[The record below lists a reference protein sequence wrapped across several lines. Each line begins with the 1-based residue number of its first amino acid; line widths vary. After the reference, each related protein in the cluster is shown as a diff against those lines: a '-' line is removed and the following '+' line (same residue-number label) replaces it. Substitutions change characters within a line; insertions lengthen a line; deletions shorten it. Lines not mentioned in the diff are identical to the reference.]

1 MRILV
6 IALVTHLAVGLCVQQ
21 ATTKQHSFVSSSS
34 SPFQQWQR
42 YTVTREEFSVSLPA
56 LPAMTTQNMLIGP
69 FTRRI
74 DRMIGSYADGVA
86 YAIHA
91 SENPSKQ
98 SLDEFVERSKQ
109 RRSRLREWKD
119 QQDLTVNGFSGRQ
132 FSIAERGVPGLV
144 QFFRTKDHLYQF
156 EAMGAPGAD
165 PRIQQ
170 FFTSITLGKK
180 LEGTQMQDGI
190 GAQPETTATPA
201 PPVVSSRDLDQKVV
215 VLTKPEPSYTEA
227 ARQAKTKGTVVVK
240 AVFAGNGG
248 ISDVEVVASLP
259 NGLTDQALK
268 ALKQIRFVPGMK
280 NGTYVS
286 TTLQLEYN
294 FNLY

>member
-1 MRILV
+1 MRILIV
-6 IALVTHLAVGLCVQQ
+6 ALVIHLAVGLCVQQ
-21 ATTKQHSFVSSSS
+21 ATSKQHSFVSSAA

-74 DRMIGSYADGVA
+74 DRMIGSYAEGVA

-132 FSIAERGVPGLV
+132 FSITERGVPGLV
-144 QFFRTKDHLYQF
+144 QFFRTRDHLYQF
-156 EAMGAPGAD
+156 EAMGAPGTD
-165 PRIQQ
+165 PRMQQ
-170 FFTSITLGKK
+170 FFTSINLGKK

-190 GAQPETTATPA
+190 GAQPETTTPA
-201 PPVVSSRDLDQKVV
+201 PPVISMKDVDQKVV
-215 VLTKPEPSYTEA
+215 VLTKPEPSYTES
-227 ARQAKTKGTVVVK
+227 ARQARTKGTIVVK
-240 AVFAGNGG
+240 AVFAANG
-248 ISDVEVVASLP
+248 SVTDVEVVSGLS
-259 NGLTDQALK
+259 NGLNDQALK
-268 ALKQIRFVPGMK
+268 ALKQIRFVPAMK
-280 NGTYVS
+280 NGAYVS
-286 TTLQLEYN
+286 TWLQLEYN
-294 FNLY
+294 FNIY